1 MLDALVVAIHDSV
14 VALIAV
20 VLSRVSVPLLL
31 IAQQQQ
37 RQLKY
42 GPRGRIYLAVDN
54 PNILAAAR
62 ENSVHVYFDKV
73 LRQAGQGTKG
83 VAEAHF
89 FTQAFGIS
97 AEHERFLQQ
106 IESAGYTTIKA
117 LPGRPKNGKQH
128 PDIDCLLITDILAHP
143 ERFDTCVV
151 LSGDLDYLH
160 AFRYLRSLGKRVEVW
175 GFPNSTSQEIK
186 DEVDAF
192 VDLRTLP
199 GVCKPRQQ

>member
-1 MLDALVVAIHDSV
+1 MDTY
-14 VALIAV
+14 VALHDAV
-20 VLSRVSVPLLL
+20 VVVGGTGVYVCSRRILRN
-31 IAQQQQ
+31 AF
-37 RQLKY
+37 QLMRRFTN
-42 GPRGRIYLAVDN
+42 GPRGRRIRLAVDN

-73 LRQAGQGTKG
+73 LRQAVQGTKG

-106 IESAGYTTIKA
+106 IEAAGYTTIKA

-128 PDIDCLLITDILAHP
+128 PDIDCLLVTDILAHP

-160 AFRYLRSLGKRVEVW
+160 AFRYLRSIGKRVEVW
-175 GFPNSTSQEIK
+175 GFPNSTSQDIK

-199 GVCKPRQQ
+199 GVCKPRQ